1 MMKNFELN
9 NEKTF
14 NSEAWNYFQTFDSK
28 RTDKNYVCDWIDSR
42 EIISSIDQEEKAW
55 GVFIKSIE
63 EEKKAQMGVQASEL
77 VQMPS
82 ETVMGKVIHSTVPH
96 D

>member
-1 MMKNFELN
+1 LGGLKKSWILSILFTNEDSQIPDTDYMMKNFELN

-42 EIISSIDQEEKAW
+42 EIISSID
-55 GVFIKSIE
+55 
-63 EEKKAQMGVQASEL
+63 
-77 VQMPS
+77 
-82 ETVMGKVIHSTVPH
+82 
-96 D
+96 